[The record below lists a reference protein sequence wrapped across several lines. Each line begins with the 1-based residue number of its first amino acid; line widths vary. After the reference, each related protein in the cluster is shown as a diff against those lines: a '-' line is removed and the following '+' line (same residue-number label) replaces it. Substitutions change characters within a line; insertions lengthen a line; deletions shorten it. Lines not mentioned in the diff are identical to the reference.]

1 MSRNGRVLAAMSGGV
16 DSSVA
21 AALLREQ
28 GYDVV
33 GVFMRTGVSEAA
45 DTCTTSLPLYRP
57 ERTRGCCSAVDAAD
71 ARNVAA
77 RLGIPFYALNFRDYF
92 ERLMDDFA
100 DEYIRGRTPNP
111 CVRCNQW
118 LKFGRLTEYAKVVEA
133 A

>member
-1 MSRNGRVLAAMSGGV
+1 MSRNGRVLVAMSGGV

-28 GYDVV
+28 GYDCI
-33 GVFMRTGVSEAA
+33 GVFLRTGGSGPSDA
-45 DTCTTSLPLYRP
+45 CGTSLPLLRP

-71 ARNVAA
+71 AREVAG
-77 RLGIPFYALNFRDYF
+77 RLGMPFYALNFSAEF

-100 DEYIRGRTPNP
+100 DEYVRGRTPNP

-118 LKFGRLTEYAKVVEA
+118 L
-133 A
+133 